1 MFAKIIVDVLNAN
14 VDRLFT
20 YIVPDD
26 MEIKPGHR
34 VLVPFGKGNKI
45 VEGYVIELAAHEQ
58 TTVTM
63 KKIAKRIEPYTV
75 FLPDQLKL
83 AEWIAKAYH
92 CTKIAALRVM
102 LPTKLRGS
110 KIKKKTIK
118 TLKVIDN
125 LDLNQARLS
134 LLKKDGTARSPKQLE
149 IFDLLAKSKIEMS
162 VSDICAY
169 VPNANPAINS
179 LLSKGILIETD
190 RVTFRNPFANIKIDS
205 STPPPLT
212 CEQTEVLN
220 TLNSISD
227 GRCMLLHG
235 VTGSGKTEV
244 FLQAIEK
251 ILKKDA
257 GAIVLVPEISLT
269 PQTTDR
275 FRARFGDSVAVL
287 HSHLSDGERYDE
299 WRRIRFNKAKVVVG
313 ARSAIFAPVE
323 NLKLII
329 IDEEHEPSYQS
340 EITPKYSAIEVAV
353 RRASITG
360 AKLILASATPA
371 LTDYYKAKRGLYVLA
386 EMPNRINNAPLPHVD
401 IVDMRK
407 EFLSGNDSIF
417 STLLMKKI
425 AECID
430 RKEQIILF
438 LNRRGYSSHAEC
450 RGCGFVFNCPNCDVA
465 LTYHKYD
472 NTIRCHY
479 CGAYFEMPKIC
490 PSCSQPYIKY
500 TGIGTEQVEEQLKKL
515 FPNVTT
521 LRMDTDTTTGKN
533 SHRDILNSFSSG
545 KAEILIGTQMIAKG
559 LDIPNVTLVGVVFA
573 DSSLF
578 YSDYK
583 SSERTFQLLT
593 QVAGRAGR
601 AEKVGSVVIQT
612 NAPEH
617 RVIRLCKKYDFKQ
630 FFKLEIQDRMRT
642 LAPPFAV
649 FIRAMFVSV
658 DENKACNV
666 CDKFASD
673 ISMLIL
679 NKLRMANAE
688 KELIFVSSG
697 AAQIKK
703 RNNEFRFSTI
713 IKLVRSTNTAS
724 VMNAIYSYADSFSD
738 ETFKGIDINPTD
750 ML

>member
-1 MFAKIIVDVLNAN
+1 MFARIIVDVSNAN

-20 YIVPDD
+20 YSIPDD

-45 VEGYVIELAAHEQ
+45 VEGYVIELSANTQSNIAI
-58 TTVTM
+58 
-63 KKIAKRIEPYTV
+63 KKIVKRIDPYTV

-92 CTKIAALRVM
+92 CTKVAALRIM
-102 LPTKLRGS
+102 LPAKLRGS
-110 KIKKKTIK
+110 KIKEKTVR
-118 TLKVIDN
+118 TLKISDG
-125 LDLNQARLS
+125 LDLNQVRLS
-134 LLKKDGTARSPKQLE
+134 FLKKDGTARSPKQLE
-149 IFDLLAKSKIEMS
+149 IFDLLVKSKIEMS
-162 VSDICAY
+162 AADICAY
-169 VPNANPAINS
+169 VPNASSAINS
-179 LLSKGILIETD
+179 LVSKGILVEAD
-190 RVTFRNPFANIKIDS
+190 RVTFRNPFANKKVDFSI
-205 STPPPLT
+205 PPSLT
-212 CEQTEVLN
+212 QEQTEVLN
-220 TLNSISD
+220 TLDSIND
-227 GRCMLLHG
+227 GQCMLLHG

-244 FLQAIEK
+244 FLRAIEK
-251 ILKKDA
+251 VLESGA

-299 WRRIRFNKAKVVVG
+299 WRRIRLNKAKVVVG
-313 ARSAIFAPVE
+313 ARSAIFAPIE

-360 AKLILASATPA
+360 AKLILASATPSLA
-371 LTDYYKAKRGLYVLA
+371 DYYKAKKGSYVLA
-386 EMPNRINNAPLPHVD
+386 QMPNRINNVPLPHVD

-417 STLLMKKI
+417 SSLLITKI
-425 AECID
+425 TECID
-430 RKEQIILF
+430 RKEQVILF

-450 RGCGFVFNCPNCDVA
+450 RACGFVFNCPNCDVA

-500 TGIGTEQVEEQLKKL
+500 TGVGTEQVEEQLKKF

-533 SHRDILNSFSSG
+533 SHRDILDSFSSG
-545 KAEILIGTQMIAKG
+545 EAEILIGTQMIAKG

-578 YSDYK
+578 YSDYR

-601 AEKVGSVVIQT
+601 AEKPGSVVIQT

-617 RVIRLCKKYDFKQ
+617 RAIRLCKKHDFKQ

-642 LAPPFAV
+642 LVPPFAV
-649 FIRAMFVSV
+649 FIRAMFVSA
-658 DENKACNV
+658 DENTACNA

-673 ISMLIL
+673 ISKLIL
-679 NKLRMANAE
+679 DKLRTINAE

-697 AAQIKK
+697 AALIRK
-703 RNNEFRFSTI
+703 RNNEFRFSVI
-713 IKLVRSTNTAS
+713 IKLVRSVNTAP
-724 VMNAIYSYADSFSD
+724 VVNTIYSFTDSISD